1 MNKSEIVVVAMVVFS
16 LIFLG
21 FAIIFTQLDLNPGKE
36 KKENCIGGMLY
47 YKDACY
53 DVDVCEVK

>member
-21 FAIIFTQLDLNPGKE
+21 FAIIITQIDLNSGKE
-36 KKENCIGGMLY
+36 KEETCMGGMLY
-47 YKDACY
+47 YKDTCY